1 MGTIRTCGSKKSTKA
16 KKCPR
21 LQITLITQRILSCT
35 LGRSPNSI
43 CTYMHC
49 IVWRIQGH
57 YKLMIQL
64 CESQIL
70 ASSRCIPSPPKD
82 PKIRR
87 RPDWGSKPRS
97 CEFLLGHPHSIHG
110 AESWS
115 DQRDPPSSP
124 AHRSPLRPMTATGH
138 HIASGDRKRFWPST
152 RAGRRPSRYR
162 CVDAHNTTAA
172 SPCGDTRGSV

>member
-87 RPDWGSKPRS
+87 RPDWGSKPKPPNLGVTCATEPLKPTENLGNSGTSPRS
-97 CEFLLGHPHSIHG
+97 IPPIRRSSLCPRLGRRGAPACLLG
-110 AESWS
+110 
-115 DQRDPPSSP
+115 
-124 AHRSPLRPMTATGH
+124 
-138 HIASGDRKRFWPST
+138 
-152 RAGRRPSRYR
+152 AGRQ
-162 CVDAHNTTAA
+162 A
-172 SPCGDTRGSV
+172 